1 MQGRRGEIVNRNPEG
16 GVMNREILSGKWK
29 QLKGEVKRK
38 WGKLTDD
45 DLMTIEG
52 NFDKLAGRLEERY
65 GRNREELEQ
74 EIDEFLEETEIEPR
88 RSVR

>member
-1 MQGRRGEIVNRNPEG
+1 MQGRRGETVNRNPEG

>member
-1 MQGRRGEIVNRNPEG
+1 MGETVNRNLEG
-16 GVMNREILSGKWK
+16 GVMNREMLSGKWK
-29 QLKGEVKRK
+29 QLKGEVKRR

-74 EIDEFLEETEIEPR
+74 EIEEFLEETEIEPR
-88 RSVR
+88 RSVH

>member
-1 MQGRRGEIVNRNPEG
+1 MGETVNRNLEG

-45 DLMTIEG
+45 DLMAIEG